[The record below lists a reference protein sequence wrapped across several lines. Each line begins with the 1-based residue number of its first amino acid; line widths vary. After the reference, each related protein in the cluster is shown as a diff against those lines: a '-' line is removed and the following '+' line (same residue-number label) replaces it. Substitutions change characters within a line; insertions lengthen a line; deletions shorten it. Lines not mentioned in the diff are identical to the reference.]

1 MRPIHLLPSIR
12 FVALGCI
19 LWMLGGCA
27 PSSEG
32 NVLGYLLERELGGPV
47 TAAPDVSPATLT
59 GQVLFDG
66 VPQSGISVVVAERT
80 GVPHAALTDAE
91 GRYRIEGIPPG
102 QYVPAAVGPGFE
114 ETALRGAFGVPWLVT
129 LDPGESEA
137 APPIG
142 LKRHVP
148 APLPSPLPAAVDLQ
162 VGASRTITA
171 PFPAGAI
178 ATMQPFT
185 FTRAGVVVDTLR
197 LYQPVD
203 QNGERPLIFAVFPG
217 TVEGWEPVSVAFAYA
232 GYTLAAISPVGA
244 HGLDIDA
251 HTEDAR
257 LALALA
263 RGGHLGVDLA
273 DAPAVAIGGSFS
285 SAILHRLLRD
295 EREDFEAWVTAGGIS
310 NAFSGAADFYAGEL
324 TLPAQY
330 QLVIPALGAAN
341 LYPLGF
347 LRYSPVYTAAQLPP
361 TLIIHT
367 DADIIIPISQAYEL
381 EAALRT
387 AGVPVDVFYY
397 EDVSHYLQV
406 GEDLTP
412 AGQEMYEL
420 ILNFVREYTEI
431 GD

>member
-1 MRPIHLLPSIR
+1 MRSIKSH
-12 FVALGCI
+12 ALWTYLI
-19 LWMLGGCA
+19 ALTIVLWMLAGCA
-27 PSSEG
+27 PSAET
-32 NVLGYLLERELGGPV
+32 NVLGYLLERQLGGPV
-47 TAAPDVSPATLT
+47 IAAPAAPPATLT
-59 GQVLFDG
+59 GQVLYEG
-66 VPQSGISVVVAERT
+66 VPQPGIAVVVAERT
-80 GVPHAALTDAE
+80 GVPYATLTNAE
-91 GRYRIEGIPPG
+91 GRYRIEGIPAG
-102 QYVPAAVGPGFE
+102 QYVPAAVGPGFSE
-114 ETALRGAFGVPWLVT
+114 VALSGAFGIPWLVT
-129 LDPGESEA
+129 LEAGESEE
-137 APPIG
+137 APPIH
-142 LKRHVP
+142 LARHIP
-148 APLPSPLPAAVDLQ
+148 TSLPSPLPDVVDLQ
-162 VGASRTITA
+162 IGASQIITA
-171 PFPAGAI
+171 PFPAGAM

-185 FTRAGVVVDTLR
+185 FTRAGVIVDTLR
-197 LYQPVD
+197 LYRPVD
-203 QNGERPLIFAVFPG
+203 QPEAQPLLFAVFPG
-217 TVEGWEPVSVAFAYA
+217 TVEGWEPVSVAFAFA
-232 GYTLAAISPVGA
+232 GYTLVAISPVGA

-257 LALALA
+257 VALALA

-273 DAPAVAIGGSFS
+273 DVPAVAIGGSFS

-324 TLPAQY
+324 VLPAEY
-330 QLVIPALGAAN
+330 ELVIPALGAAN

-367 DADIIIPISQAYEL
+367 DADIIIPIEQAYEL

-406 GEDLTP
+406 GEDLTA

-420 ILNFVREYTEI
+420 ILNFVRAYTE
-431 GD
+431 

>member
-1 MRPIHLLPSIR
+1 MYSIKSPTR
-12 FVALGCI
+12 LSILVFLGSV
-19 LWMLGGCA
+19 LWMMAGCA
-27 PSSEG
+27 PSAEA
-32 NVLGYLLERELGGPV
+32 NVMGYLLERQLGGPV
-47 TAAPDVSPATLT
+47 SVAPIAPPATLT
-59 GQVLFDG
+59 GQVIFAG
-66 VPQSGISVVVAERT
+66 TPQPGISVVVAERT
-80 GVPHAALTDAE
+80 GIPHAALTGAD

-102 QYVPAAVGPGFE
+102 QYVPAAVGPGFS
-114 ETALRGAFGVPWLVT
+114 ETALHGSFGIPWLVT
-129 LDPGESEA
+129 LDPGESEE
-137 APPIG
+137 APPIH
-142 LKRHVP
+142 LERHHP
-148 APLPSPLPAAVDLQ
+148 QPLPSPLPGAVDLEIGPSQ
-162 VGASRTITA
+162 IITA
-171 PFPAGAI
+171 PFPAGAL

-197 LYQPVD
+197 LYRPVEQTAAQP
-203 QNGERPLIFAVFPG
+203 LLFAVFPG
-217 TVEGWEPVSVAFAYA
+217 TVQGWEPVSVAFAFA
-232 GYTLAAISPVGA
+232 GYTLVAISPTGA
-244 HGLDIDA
+244 HGLDIEA

-257 LALALA
+257 VALALA

-273 DAPAVAIGGSFS
+273 DVPAVAIGGSFS

-324 TLPAQY
+324 VLPPEY
-330 QLVIPALGAAN
+330 DLVIPALGAAN

-367 DADIIIPISQAYEL
+367 DADIIIPIEQAYQL

-412 AGQEMYEL
+412 VGQEMYEL
-420 ILNFVREYTEI
+420 ILNFVREHTE
-431 GD
+431 